1 MLGPQ
6 MTVEPDGNKSYRCRR
21 LAPSLVKAECLAVI
35 VGANAMAETPETHY
49 VRSDDVHIAY
59 QVLGDGPFDLL
70 FVPGFISNVEALWRS
85 PDQSAFFQ
93 RLASFC
99 RLILFDK
106 RGTGMSDRGT
116 HDFTLEQRMHD
127 VQAILDAIGCKQAA
141 LFGVSEGGPM
151 SLLYAATYPHRTSA
165 LLIYGSYARRSRAPD
180 YPFGWD
186 DQQWQRVLDDIEE
199 NWGSPESLSIGMRT
213 AGAGDDPLRA
223 GRIASYF
230 RASASPGAAAAIMR
244 MNRDIDVRHI
254 LSATHVPTLVIH
266 RTGDPVI
273 EVGHARYLAQHIP
286 GAKLVELSES
296 THTPWLGNRD
306 AILDAVEQF
315 LTGTQRVRV
324 SERLLATVL
333 FADIVGS
340 TERVAAIG
348 DNPWRELLNEFYVQV
363 REVLQHYRGR
373 EISTAGDGF
382 LAAFDGPARAIRC
395 ANALG
400 DAVRP
405 LGLKVRCGIHTGECE
420 LIGHD
425 LAGIAV
431 HIGARVAALATPGEV
446 LVSQTVRDLVAGSG
460 LAFEDRGSHRLKGV
474 PDEWRLFRAVLN

>member
-1 MLGPQ
+1 LDHLQ
-6 MTVEPDGNKSYRCRR
+6 LTISVEARADSSYH
-21 LAPSLVKAECLAVI
+21 LIPVSATAVEA
-35 VGANAMAETPETHY
+35 ANCVASERAMSETPETHY
-49 VRSDDVHIAY
+49 VKSDDVHIAY

-70 FVPGFISNVEALWRS
+70 FVPGFISNIEALWRS
-85 PDQSAFFQ
+85 PDQSAFFR

-127 VQAILDAIGCKQAA
+127 VQAILDAIGCKRAA
-141 LFGVSEGGPM
+141 LFGTSEGGPM
-151 SLLYAATYPHRTSA
+151 SLLYAATHPQRTSA
-165 LLIYGSYARRSRAPD
+165 LVIYGSYARRSPAPD

-186 DQQWQRVLDDIEE
+186 DRQWQRVLEDIER
-199 NWGSPESLSIGMRT
+199 NWGTAHSLNIEMRT
-213 AGAGDDPLRA
+213 AGASEDPLRA
-223 GRIASYF
+223 ERLAAYF
-230 RASASPGAAAAIMR
+230 RACASPGAAAAIMR

-273 EVGHARYLAQHIP
+273 EAGHGRYLAQHIP
-286 GAKLVELSES
+286 GARLIELDEAL
-296 THTPWLGNRD
+296 HTPWLGNRD

-315 LTGTQRVRV
+315 LTGGHRVREP
-324 SERLLATVL
+324 ERLLATVL

-340 TERVAAIG
+340 TERVAAMG
-348 DNPWRELLNEFYVQV
+348 DQPWRELLNEFYTQV
-363 REVLQHYRGR
+363 REVLERYRGR
-373 EISTAGDGF
+373 QISTAGDGF
-382 LAAFDGPARAIRC
+382 LATFDGPARAIRF

-400 DAVRP
+400 GAVRP
-405 LGLKVRCGIHTGECE
+405 LGLNVRCGIHTGECE
-420 LIGHD
+420 FVGRD

-431 HIGARVAALATPGEV
+431 HIGARVANLATPGEV

-460 LAFEDRGSHRLKGV
+460 LAFEDRGSHKLKGV
-474 PDEWRLFRAVLN
+474 PDEWRLFRAVVN